1 MTTYTREELKQMS
14 DNDLEMVYREVT
26 TKPFDPTKK
35 TNDVIEEIVKQSQS
49 IGIPEKEKKTRKKP
63 VSKVRST
70 MLQTEDTQKG
80 IPKAITNLLMTTD
93 AELDTP
99 VYDEKKLKE
108 NRPMLKIKNITSPE
122 REIKSP
128 TKTTTRSSP
137 KRGRPRTSMETV
149 TGKST
154 GEVTG
159 EATGKAT
166 GKEDVPQEPIVVE
179 PMVAEPMVA
188 EPIVAEPMVAEESF
202 VSEGKMEIP
211 DEMTIPP
218 PPPLRK
224 GRPKKEDSLKK
235 STSVSSRRGRP
246 PSDRTIK
253 KSVNKSEI
261 LQDNLMNIVRMSSQM
276 SQNEDQVTE
285 RLVEPIGGSVVNLS
299 RSFDER
305 MVLNPNASFQK
316 MDDVKDSKNILPMTE
331 SRKQKITDFLHSIPF
346 AKSSDDTIGQKKES
360 EKIMDRSI
368 EEQIENITNGI
379 SQMTTMERPKR
390 TRASPKIR
398 MIDDEIE
405 QLTKRIQLLKS
416 SKKDIGSK
424 KSIQDLISEKIDIQ
438 TPKRA
443 PRKTSQQ
450 SKDLMSRIEE
460 IESVSSSR
468 SRSSK
473 KSVMSEDIVNVLKEV
488 DKNRVS
494 GKRGKNYYS
503 AEELMKFLSQI
514 QMTISGSKEI
524 LAQRLLDVIEKYGL

>member
-149 TGKST
+149 TGK
-154 GEVTG
+154 
-159 EATGKAT
+159 ATGKAT
-166 GKEDVPQEPIVVE
+166 GKEDVPQEPIVV
-179 PMVAEPMVA
+179 EPMVA

-368 EEQIENITNGI
+368 EEQIENISNGI

-390 TRASPKIR
+390 TRESPKIR

-443 PRKTSQQ
+443 PRKKS
-450 SKDLMSRIEE
+450 SLGKMEDSESSMSLMSRIEG
-460 IESVSSSR
+460 IETAPSSR

-514 QMTISGSKEI
+514 QMTISGSKEA